1 MKNYIVGVFSIVLFF
16 SCEET
21 PKTSAQND
29 QQNSERVLILDTL
42 GNEITIEKSSKI
54 ATEKPLVQTCN
65 FGEVTINLEEKNQKL
80 FVNSN
85 CKVVEDFV
93 IDLDAKLETL
103 FETDSMVQQA
113 LVRGIAAGETTELFT
128 KSATKSLLATS
139 LVAGVGGGVTG
150 RLAPKIGSTI
160 GGLETS
166 VQGFVIGLL
175 SNSLRLQ
182 NKITKFYNN
191 ATNGVAEAMTDH
203 VNLGYGVV
211 KRAVNTFDE
220 E

>member
-93 IDLDAKLETL
+93 IDLDAKLETI
-103 FETDSMVQQA
+103 FETDVNSDGYNEFYCLTKTGNLIAYASYKNKSFGEIYVPQKPSKFYKDFNE
-113 LVRGIAAGETTELFT
+113 LKLWEVKKNHLILTFSNGVDNEINVVRYILKEGETGF
-128 KSATKSLLATS
+128 
-139 LVAGVGGGVTG
+139 
-150 RLAPKIGSTI
+150 I
-160 GGLETS
+160 LEA
-166 VQGFVIGLL
+166 
-175 SNSLRLQ
+175 
-182 NKITKFYNN
+182 K
-191 ATNGVAEAMTDH
+191 
-203 VNLGYGVV
+203 
-211 KRAVNTFDE
+211 
-220 E
+220 